1 MKRLLASFGLLL
13 LVAVTVNAQGT
24 GIDSQVGEVAAIID
38 EHTPFL
44 EEYKTTLGEHKVHLE
59 ERIIVLKYHKGNKDV
74 SDACT
79 AVVTAVEE
87 YYNNVTSKVQEYES
101 VWFDQT
107 RNIVAIYTQFGVNKE
122 ATGGGAND
130 LQDFADKHSRYLDLL
145 ENLKS
150 DLIGVYTDL
159 SYIKNS
165 IQ

>member
-1 MKRLLASFGLLL
+1 MKRLLASLGLLL
-13 LVAVTVNAQGT
+13 LIAVSVNAQGT
-24 GIDSQVGEVAAIID
+24 GVTERVSEVAAIID

-44 EEYKTTLGEHKVHLE
+44 EEYQTTLGEHKVHLE
-59 ERIIVLKYHKGNKDV
+59 ERIIVLKYHKGNKEV
-74 SDACT
+74 TDAC
-79 AVVTAVEE
+79 AGVVRAVEE
-87 YYNNVTSKVQEYES
+87 YYNNVTTKVQEYES

-165 IQ
+165 I